1 MVDLVNGVWVWVVG
15 SEDGVRR
22 CRGGSEIEGV
32 EGITRAVS
40 LRRFSLF
47 QRKTLRDRASGM
59 GKKIDVFFVDLV
71 E

>member
-1 MVDLVNGVWVWVVG
+1 VSWWIGV
-15 SEDGVRR
+15 
-22 CRGGSEIEGV
+22 EGV

-47 QRKTLRDRASGM
+47 QRKTFAERDRASGM
-59 GKKIDVFFVDLV
+59 GEKIDVFFVDLV